1 MFRTVPFRLN
11 NVLSEG
17 IELAFHAGAM
27 LLQDFR
33 KLPECGVV
41 GSGDVRSRPTHQAGK
56 FATGTAKRHSRAA
69 PLILVAQFYGL
80 QQLGSALTV
89 AALAFSPGDLR
100 RALHATLARPNQL
113 LKTQIA

>member
-41 GSGDVRSRPTHQAGK
+41 GAETCGLDQLIRQVNSQLVLPSVTHE
-56 FATGTAKRHSRAA
+56 R
-69 PLILVAQFYGL
+69 
-80 QQLGSALTV
+80 
-89 AALAFSPGDLR
+89 
-100 RALHATLARPNQL
+100 L
-113 LKTQIA
+113 L